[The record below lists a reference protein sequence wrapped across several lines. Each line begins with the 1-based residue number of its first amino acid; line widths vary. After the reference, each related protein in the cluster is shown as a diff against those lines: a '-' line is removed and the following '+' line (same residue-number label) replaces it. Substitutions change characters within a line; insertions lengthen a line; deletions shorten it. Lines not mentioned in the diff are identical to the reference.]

1 MIAPADT
8 RVTAIG
14 GGHGLSRTLAAL
26 CHLDLSPTAVVS
38 IADDGGSSGRLRRDY
53 GGAPPGDL
61 RRALSTLVRDPV
73 SRHLLEH
80 RFPSGEL
87 AGHALGNLLLLAAA
101 EIHGGDLERGLEVLG
116 GVFGTRGRVVPAAL
130 QPVDL
135 DADLRDG
142 SQVHG
147 QKAITGTS
155 GLQRVRLD
163 PPGVAAAPG
172 ALQAVREA
180 DAVVLGPGSLFTSL
194 LPPLLLAGM
203 AEALAETSATTILV
217 ANIREQPGETT
228 GMDLADHL
236 DVLFAHLPAGLR
248 LDVLV
253 ANSQPHDRVA
263 PALAPITSHPR
274 IDRVVTA
281 RIADDTGSHDAT
293 ALAAVLDPLLVG
305 SPPAA
310 SNSSSGASP
319 IGRPDRADASPV
331 GTDSSGPSPE
341 PSDLE
346 PGHPSPSGG
355 S

>member
-1 MIAPADT
+1 MTAGAGP

-26 CHLDLSPTAVVS
+26 CHLGLSPTAVVS

-101 EIHGGDLERGLEVLG
+101 DIHGGDLERGLEVLG
-116 GVFGTRGRVVPAAL
+116 EVFGTRGRVVPAAL
-130 QPVDL
+130 EPVDL
-135 DADLRDG
+135 DAVLRDG

-155 GLQRVRLD
+155 GLHRVRLD
-163 PPGVAAAPG
+163 PPHVPAAPG
-172 ALQAVREA
+172 ALRAVIDA
-180 DAVVLGPGSLFTSL
+180 DAVVIGPGSLFTSL

-203 AEALAETSATTILV
+203 AAALVETSATTIMV

-236 DVLFAHLPAGLR
+236 DVLFDHLPSAVR

-263 PALAPITSHPR
+263 PALAPIASHPR

-281 RIADDTGSHDAT
+281 AIADASGGHDVV
-293 ALAAVLDPLLVG
+293 ALAAVLDSLLG
-305 SPPAA
+305 A
-310 SNSSSGASP
+310 GASSTVSTT
-319 IGRPDRADASPV
+319 A
-331 GTDSSGPSPE
+331 
-341 PSDLE
+341 
-346 PGHPSPSGG
+346 G